1 MVGGTWPQYTRGI
14 ICERKRENLGPSF
27 AGRSARYLP
36 YPMEDTPQPPRPRPR
51 LPTREEVMMLNEKYH
66 TRTSEEANAQADML
80 RRRRREE
87 EEKLAQA
94 EAARQA

>member
-1 MVGGTWPQYTRGI
+1 
-14 ICERKRENLGPSF
+14 
-27 AGRSARYLP
+27 
-36 YPMEDTPQPPRPRPR
+36 MEDPARLPRPR

-66 TRTSEEANAQADML
+66 TRTSEERLAQADML

-94 EAARQA
+94 EAARRA